1 MKLSPNKYS
10 YDKILTHSMLSV
22 GINILFQNTLMAQ
35 VQTPI
40 GKLDLLICNEVII
53 RIEKAI

>member
-10 YDKILTHSMLSV
+10 YDKILTLSMLSV
-22 GINILFQNTLMAQ
+22 DINILFQNTLMAQ

-40 GKLDLLICNEVII
+40 SKLDLLICNEVII